1 MFIIDTHSHIYA
13 EEFKN
18 DFKEIENKA
27 KEIGVSKILLPN
39 IDAASIQPLR
49 ALHESD
55 KNFYKAMMGLHPT
68 SVDKNWKEQL
78 EIIEKE
84 FIEGD
89 YIAIGEIGIDLYW
102 DKTYLNEQ
110 VEVFEKQLWWAKK
123 TEKPVA
129 IHSRNAHSYIIDCIK
144 NVGLENLKGVFHSFG
159 GNEEELDEILELE
172 NFFIGI
178 NGVVTFK
185 NSSLPQV
192 LKYCPIEKVLLETD
206 APYLSPVPNRGKRNE
221 PAYLIHIVR
230 KLSEIYGI
238 SEEEVS
244 KRTSENAIKLFS
256 IN

>member
-1 MFIIDTHSHIYA
+1 M
-13 EEFKN
+13 
-18 DFKEIENKA
+18 
-27 KEIGVSKILLPN
+27 
-39 IDAASIQPLR
+39 
-49 ALHESD
+49 
-55 KNFYKAMMGLHPT
+55 
-68 SVDKNWKEQL
+68 
-78 EIIEKE
+78 
-84 FIEGD
+84 
-89 YIAIGEIGIDLYW
+89 
-102 DKTYLNEQ
+102 
-110 VEVFEKQLWWAKK
+110 
-123 TEKPVA
+123 
-129 IHSRNAHSYIIDCIK
+129 
-144 NVGLENLKGVFHSFG
+144 GLENLKGVFHSFG

-244 KRTSENAIKLFS
+244 KRTSENSIKLFS